1 MGQGKQLT
9 AFTGT
14 YFVNSEHFLWLKK
27 LNLEMLTKVFIED
40 LFGNNIKNW
49 SPNGHLLGSKSPNP
63 LKFLAFFKKWQQNV
77 TFC

>member
-1 MGQGKQLT
+1 MVIILHDVAEMT
-9 AFTGT
+9 DA
-14 YFVNSEHFLWLKK
+14 
-27 LNLEMLTKVFIED
+27 EMLTED
-40 LFGNNIKNW
+40 LFGKILKNW